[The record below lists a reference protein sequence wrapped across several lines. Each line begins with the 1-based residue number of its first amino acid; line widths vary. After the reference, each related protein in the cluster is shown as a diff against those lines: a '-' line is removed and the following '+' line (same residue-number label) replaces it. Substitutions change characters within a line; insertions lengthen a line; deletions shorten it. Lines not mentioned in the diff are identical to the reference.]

1 MSRNLV
7 VYVNGMRRLEFDRS
21 RGVPGQQR
29 RLLDEMDDDMGQG
42 IQLGD
47 DRIAAPDDEQRAQYV
62 MQHLLNALAR
72 GEENAAVVFCTY
84 LGVRLPELVAIQAV
98 DEGAG
103 FSATLQF
110 A

>member
-1 MSRNLV
+1 MSTNLI

-29 RLLDEMDDDMGQG
+29 KLLDEMDLDMDNG

-47 DRIAAPDDEQRAQYV
+47 EHIATPDAQQKARYV
-62 MQHLLNALAR
+62 VQHLLNALAQQQ
-72 GEENAAVVFCTY
+72 ENAAVVFCTY
-84 LGVRLPELVAIQAV
+84 LGVRLPELVAIRAIDQ
-98 DEGAG
+98 GHG
-103 FSATLQF
+103 FSAELQF